1 MKKRERKRAARNAR
15 RKQQLLAGQELQT
28 ILNDLNSA
36 YLRFNQVV
44 DPELTDACIFEIR
57 ALRCH
62 YSAMLQHTKSLFD

>member
-1 MKKRERKRAARNAR
+1 MPKRKHKRRNAR
-15 RKQQLLAGQELQT
+15 REQQLLAGRELQN
-28 ILNDLNSA
+28 ILADLNSA
-36 YLRFNQVV
+36 YLRFNTVV